1 MATFKHY
8 PTGERFLFI
17 HIPRTAGRFIIMNL
31 FNNGCLWDD
40 LHLRKKMM
48 YDVYEGTEIG
58 HFHREYYEKYLKV
71 KDIPHIAIV
80 RNPITRFK
88 SSSFY
93 LKRYCGDEIERVMED
108 PKKFFSILDAI
119 SGDNFSRN
127 WYRPQVEFISSE
139 THIWKFE
146 DGFGSDFTKWINDIT
161 KVDFTFDKDVKYP
174 EWVIFAPDKDNKF
187 TLTSKHI
194 SNIMDYYNEDIQQLY
209 PELLNGNF

>member
-174 EWVIFAPDKDNKF
+174 EWVIFAQDKDNKF